1 MHEGR
6 DKTVQ
11 NKHIDS
17 MWRKAKK
24 LLDDTFNMDSSAR
37 FKFTLKALRSFV
49 LDAYPP
55 ACLPLSLSSRGPISR
70 LHIWTRENAKL
81 ATDCYL
87 VNHRTYRGNANAL
100 PLLGMATSHMYRLV
114 SDDSGVPFSG
124 RDIMTERIET
134 ERKGVTIRDC
144 VSIVYVVQFGMGCSI
159 IYFCNGAFGS
169 WG

>member
-6 DKTVQ
+6 EKTDQ
-11 NKHIDS
+11 NKHIDI

-55 ACLPLSLSSRGPISR
+55 ACQPLLSRGPISR
-70 LHIWTRENAKL
+70 LHIWTRENAKQ
-81 ATDCYL
+81 ATECYL

-100 PLLGMATSHMYRLV
+100 PLLGMAASHMYRFV
-114 SDDSGVPFSG
+114 SDDSGVPFLR

-134 ERKGVTIRDC
+134 ERKGVTTREC
-144 VSIVYVVQFGMGCSI
+144 VSIVYVVQSGMGCSI

-169 WG
+169 W